1 MKATFYYYSN
11 GGINVILES
20 VTGREERR
28 FVFYTLQ
35 EVKNTLRSEGV
46 RGVTHMKKIDLPGRK
61 EKWSFPTDQRADF

>member
-20 VTGREERR
+20 VTGRKERR

-46 RGVTHMKKIDLPGRK
+46 RGVTHMKKIDFGKFVSLLA
-61 EKWSFPTDQRADF
+61 EF

>member
-46 RGVTHMKKIDLPGRK
+46 RGVTHMKKIDFGKFASLLTA
-61 EKWSFPTDQRADF
+61 F